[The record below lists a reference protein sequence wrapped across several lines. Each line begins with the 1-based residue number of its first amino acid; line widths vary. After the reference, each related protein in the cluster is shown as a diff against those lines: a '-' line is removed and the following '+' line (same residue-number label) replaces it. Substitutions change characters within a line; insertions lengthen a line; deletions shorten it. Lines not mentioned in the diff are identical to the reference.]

1 MRRRGIGLCFREKKG
16 GAVKISV
23 ILPTYNESGNI
34 VRLITSILENI
45 PKGYYGEII
54 QVDDNSPD
62 QTHQKV
68 KDAFKNDPRVVPI
81 IRTSDKGLAKS
92 IHYGI
97 NNSSGDLI
105 IVMDTDFSHHPKV
118 IPTMIHIAKIFDVV
132 VGSRFCEGG
141 DMDNKRHYLASLA
154 FNWWIRLIL
163 RTQIQD
169 NLSGFFLIRRERL
182 MKLPLDTIFQ
192 GYGEYFFKL
201 LHYAQKAG
209 CTIIEV
215 PVIYQKRPWGESK
228 SNFLK
233 MVFSY
238 SKALFKIKFS
248 AIKQ

>member
-1 MRRRGIGLCFREKKG
+1 MRKRGIGFCFGQKKG
-16 GAVKISV
+16 GALKISV
-23 ILPTYNESGNI
+23 VLPTYNESGNI
-34 VRLITSILENI
+34 VRLISAVLENI
-45 PKGYYGEII
+45 PKEIEGEII

-68 KDAFKNDPRVVPI
+68 KDAFNNDPRVVPI
-81 IRTSDKGLAKS
+81 LRTSDKGLAKS
-92 IHYGI
+92 IHDGI
-97 NNSSGDLI
+97 MSSSGDLI
-105 IVMDTDFSHHPKV
+105 VVMDTDFSHDPEV
-118 IPTMIHIAKIFDVV
+118 IPTMIHISKVFDVV

-141 DMDNKRHYLASLA
+141 DMDSKRHYLASLV

-209 CTIIEV
+209 YAIIEV

-238 SKALFKIKFS
+238 TKALFKIKFS
-248 AIKQ
+248 PNKP

>member
-1 MRRRGIGLCFREKKG
+1 MRRRGIGFCFGEKKG
-16 GAVKISV
+16 GVVKISV

-34 VRLITSILENI
+34 VRLISAVLENI
-45 PKGYYGEII
+45 PKRYDGEII

-68 KDAFKNDPRVVPI
+68 KDTFKNDPRVVPI
-81 IRTSDKGLAKS
+81 LRTSDKGLAKS
-92 IHYGI
+92 ILDGI
-97 NNSSGDLI
+97 KNSSGDLI
-105 IVMDTDFSHHPKV
+105 VIMDTDFSHNPEV
-118 IPTMIHIAKIFDVV
+118 ISTMIHIAKIFDVV

-141 DMDNKRHYLASLA
+141 DMDSKRHYLASLV
-154 FNWWIRLIL
+154 FNWCIRLIL

-182 MKLPLDTIFQ
+182 MKLPLNTIFQ
-192 GYGEYFFKL
+192 GYGEYFFRL
-201 LHYAQKAG
+201 LHFAQKAG

-215 PVIYQKRPWGESK
+215 PVIYKKRPWGESK

-238 SKALFKIKFS
+238 TKALFKIKFS
-248 AIKQ
+248 ANKA